1 MTFVSYT
8 ENPLSKEDIKH
19 TWKHG
24 LVAVKVIHD
33 ISILIALNEKSFSKS
48 NFIKVHWEEI
58 SLCILQWIMRSVE
71 SNIEIELYP
80 YDLWIRKRAKLFH
93 KNGSVVLNFW

>member
-33 ISILIALNEKSFSKS
+33 ISILIAFNEKSFQKVILLR
-48 NFIKVHWEEI
+48 FIEKKFHYVYY
-58 SLCILQWIMRSVE
+58 
-71 SNIEIELYP
+71 NELY
-80 YDLWIRKRAKLFH
+80 DQ
-93 KNGSVVLNFW
+93 